1 VVLIDGVNR
10 WKRGMCLTAN
20 ILPEDQISLIFD
32 TLRISYKKRSCQNLW
47 FLTSLQQSDMAD
59 I

>member
-1 VVLIDGVNR
+1 MMRL
-10 WKRGMCLTAN
+10 
-20 ILPEDQISLIFD
+20 
-32 TLRISYKKRSCQNLW
+32 SYKKRSCQNLW